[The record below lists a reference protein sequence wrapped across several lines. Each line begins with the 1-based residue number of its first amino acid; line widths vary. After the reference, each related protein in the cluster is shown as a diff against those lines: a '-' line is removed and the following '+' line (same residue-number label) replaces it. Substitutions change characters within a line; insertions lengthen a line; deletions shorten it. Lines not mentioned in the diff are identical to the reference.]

1 MSETVND
8 PTVTMP
14 EAEAEPVV
22 EVAMPEAEAPRL
34 CGPKGEIGPVLHE
47 ETGEYTHW
55 GEHSTQ
61 IIHGGGNIV
70 TISHGESFTPAKD
83 GAPAVVFRRRDV

>member
-1 MSETVND
+1 MSETV
-8 PTVTMP
+8 T
-14 EAEAEPVV
+14 EPV
-22 EVAMPEAEAPRL
+22 EMEMPHEAAAAPKL
-34 CGPKGEIGPVLHE
+34 MGPKGEVGPVCDE

-70 TISHGESFTPAKD
+70 TIHHGESFIPAKD
-83 GAPAVVFRRRDV
+83 GSPAIILRRVKE